1 MSIQVRPST
10 RRAVQ
15 RRLLAW
21 WGNHQ
26 RDLPWRQ
33 RRTPYRVWVA
43 EMMLQQTQV
52 ATVEPYYRRWLRAF
66 PSFRALAAAR
76 LDDILKCWEGLG
88 YYSRARNMHAA
99 AKTVVKRFSGR
110 LPRTTDELRGLP
122 GVGPYTAGAIASIA
136 FGADEPVLDGNV
148 IRVLCR
154 LFAVRKNPRATATRK
169 NLWSLAGELIPSGQA
184 GPFNE
189 ALMDLGATVCIPKG
203 PDCPNC
209 PLRPIC
215 RARRR
220 GLQGR
225 LPLRAAT
232 KRTPHYD
239 IAVGIVI
246 RRGRVLIDRRPA
258 EGLLG
263 GLWEFPGGKIEA
275 GESAAD
281 AVRREVREEVGIDV
295 TPESHPLVTVQ
306 HAYSHFRIT
315 MQAFVCQHVRGRARA
330 IQCAAVKWVPLAE
343 LDSYAFPRA
352 NQKVLEAMRRRAV
365 TTATSHDLDA
375 TIA

>member
-1 MSIQVRPST
+1 MSIQARPST
-10 RRAVQ
+10 RRAIQ

-21 WGNHQ
+21 WADHQ
-26 RDLPWRQ
+26 RDLPWRS

-52 ATVEPYYRRWLRAF
+52 ATVKPYYRRWLKAF

-76 LDDILKCWEGLG
+76 LDEVLKCWEGLG

-99 AKTVVKRFSGR
+99 AKTVVDRFGGR
-110 LPRTTDELRGLP
+110 LPRVADDLRTLP
-122 GVGPYTAGAIASIA
+122 GIGPYTAGAIASIA

-154 LFAVRKNPRATATRK
+154 LFAVGKDPRAASTRK
-169 NLWSLAGELIPSGQA
+169 DLWSLAEALIPSGQA

-189 ALMDLGATVCIPKG
+189 ALMDLGATVCIPQG
-203 PDCPNC
+203 PHCRRC

-220 GLQGR
+220 GLQGS
-225 LPLRAAT
+225 LPLRAVT
-232 KRTPHYD
+232 NRTPHYNV
-239 IAVGIVI
+239 AVGIVTKQ
-246 RRGRVLIDRRPA
+246 GRVLIDRRPA
-258 EGLLG
+258 KGLLG

-275 GESAAD
+275 GETAAD
-281 AVRREVREEVGIDV
+281 AVRREVREEVGIEV
-295 TPESHPLVTVQ
+295 APEANPLITVK

-315 MQAFVCQHVRGRARA
+315 MQAFVCRHVSGRARP
-330 IQCAAVKWVPLAE
+330 IRCDAVRWVPIE
-343 LDSYAFPRA
+343 QLDQYAFPRA
-352 NQKVLEAMRRRAV
+352 NQKVLAALCRRSSA
-365 TTATSHDLDA
+365 AGD
-375 TIA
+375 